1 LDSKPV
7 GAKAAAKRSR
17 LACSLFVACC
27 EALLAVGMHARKGN
41 VAAAGAAL
49 RQSCCRDNRMPPD
62 LNEHHV
68 ARAIFIRLHK
78 KSFGRMRHAS
88 PALSPRGIMNVSY
101 RAQIDK
107 ALELL
112 VQGLGPFLE
121 QTLIN
126 LYGPEKAKEE
136 AVSLLRENRAHAA
149 MKKPVRDWDPAAL
162 LKLMRN
168 AWNSLFK
175 GEFEASVRSYVY
187 ELLDWR
193 NAWAH
198 HHSISS
204 EDAYR
209 ILDTAERLL
218 SAIQAPQAGEVRQ
231 LRLEVLSQLQR
242 VASHTDTVLRYLRLV
257 EEIAS
262 GSHPSVPR
270 LPWVIEG
277 IDAIPRHV
285 KPVEEGGGLKKDKG
299 KDKGRKS
306 EAISE
311 RGQRSDRQEPDNQ
324 KPIPWAEVRLANDR
338 ILVLGRG
345 GMGKSWLL
353 AGEANTLAAG
363 AIKALESETAL
374 APGQVPVLLSIA
386 NFAQCLDD
394 AYKHDGL
401 APTDSAEQQIAAAA
415 SRWAASLDDSI
426 YRDGLRSWLSA
437 QLSQGNVTLL
447 LDAADEADAS
457 DFEKTMGVVNRLRA
471 DRNRVIVASRP
482 TARARSNSLTRYAK
496 FNLEPISSDEAR
508 DFAQKWSQLANATS
522 ETPLL
527 EQLND
532 PKVAEMAGVPILLAF
547 MCSMAN
553 EDSFPRTRGELLSR
567 ITDGLIS
574 GQWRHGSLQ
583 QQDEELLLARKH
595 VLAELAY
602 RLADSEGG
610 WKEDVVEDRLLAI
623 AQDLA
628 TNAEDPY
635 ITDAVLKKVLGGELD
650 QFESFGNAFIRPLPD
665 QDIPY
670 RFLHRSIQEYLVAF
684 HLAQVYRQDVN
695 KLITAIYPHLWF
707 EDSWEDTLHLIAST
721 YAHPAAFIKG
731 LLAHDIEPLYLMLR
745 ITADCCGEIPGEH
758 PDREELFSLYTPL
771 IESDDPLLRAY
782 SGKALLKLGGQAVVD
797 TVDAMLAGRHGVV
810 GLVSLLSELS
820 DSDPELRRL
829 SDYAFFGRY
838 YMKTFEELIEALR
851 DEDPVVRSQAAE
863 ALGHSDDP
871 RAVEPLLE
879 ALRDEIPEVRAEAAY
894 AFGKLGIADSRVF
907 EALIEALCD
916 SDSGVRT
923 MAAVGLW
930 EIVHQRA
937 DERAL
942 EPLCSALLSDDEP
955 ETRATAACALGTLG
969 DPRAVDALVQA
980 LEDDYL
986 DVAESAA
993 EALGKIR
1000 DPRAVDALVQALEDN
1015 DPGVR
1020 ESAAKALGEI
1030 RDPRAVDALV
1040 QALEDN
1046 DPGVRESAAKAL
1058 GEIRDPRAGQPLLE
1072 ALHDEVAYVVVEAAI
1087 ALQQIGYPEGIE
1099 VLIGVLAAPFVYYG
1113 ARLRKK
1119 VIDALTKVLKPDVI
1133 DSLIRDLADGNRLVR
1148 TRAALA
1154 LGALG
1159 DARAVDALVEVLDD
1173 DDPEVRTSAALTL
1186 GEFRDPRAVDGL
1198 IEAMDHTDP
1207 KVRFEAAEQLGNIGD
1222 PRAIRALAVAAHDTD
1237 RDVAMQAIEALGKI
1251 GGLEAVQALAT
1262 TLTESSG
1269 PANRVGADADNA
1281 WSSKTGITTLTGY
1294 RPSDAVRVQAASV
1307 LKDACRKM
1315 ASEKGGLA
1323 VRDALISA
1331 GFQPANYDIN
1341 DVSIQVHDR
1350 NLRIPLLDEGSRFCD
1365 FTVQFLLGLG
1375 SYAAVYKVLA
1385 PLPDGSQA
1393 ERAIKVV
1400 RIDADES
1407 RMAIEKEI
1415 SVLSSI
1421 NHPNVIRYFRWGR
1434 QNQLLYIEMELGETS
1449 LHDWLLEHP
1458 IQSSTGEGLKERL
1471 KILHDVALGL
1481 QAIHKK
1487 QVCHGDLKP
1496 ANVVR
1501 VEENWKICDFGIAR
1515 LLESGAGFTSESR
1528 GSLGYCAP
1536 EVFEGRVYAAS
1547 DVFSFGILM
1556 CEVLTG
1562 KLPFSREN
1570 YKDAVLSGGPAMS
1583 EILDKALRDIVVGCL
1598 ARDPANRPSIESV
1611 MDQLAQILDEK

>member
-1 LDSKPV
+1 
-7 GAKAAAKRSR
+7 
-17 LACSLFVACC
+17 
-27 EALLAVGMHARKGN
+27 
-41 VAAAGAAL
+41 
-49 RQSCCRDNRMPPD
+49 
-62 LNEHHV
+62 
-68 ARAIFIRLHK
+68 
-78 KSFGRMRHAS
+78 
-88 PALSPRGIMNVSY
+88 LSSRGIMNVSY

-126 LYGPEKAKEE
+126 LYGPEKARDE
-136 AVSLLRENRAHAA
+136 AVGLLGENRAHAA
-149 MKKPVRDWDPAAL
+149 MKNPVRNWDPAAL

-218 SAIQAPQAGEVRQ
+218 SAIQAPQAEEVRQ

-285 KPVEEGGGLKKDKG
+285 KPVEEGGGQK
-299 KDKGRKS
+299 KDKGRKI
-306 EAISE
+306 EVISE
-311 RGQRSDRQEPDNQ
+311 RGQRSDRQEADNQ
-324 KPIPWAEVRLANDR
+324 KPILWAEVRLANDR

-401 APTDSAEQQIAAAA
+401 APTDSAEQQIAAVA

-457 DFEKTMGVVNRLRA
+457 DFEKTMGVVNKLRA
-471 DRNRVIVASRP
+471 DRNRVLVASRP

-731 LLAHDIEPLYLMLR
+731 LLAHDIEPLYPMLR

-810 GLVSLLSELS
+810 GLVSLLSKLS

-829 SDYAFFGRY
+829 DPFSPDYR
-838 YMKTFEELIEALR
+838 KRFEELIEALR
-851 DEDPVVRSQAAE
+851 DEDPDVRRDAVE
-863 ALGHSDDP
+863 DLGFSDDP
-871 RAVEPLLE
+871 RAVELLLE
-879 ALRDEIPEVRAEAAY
+879 ALRDEIPKVRAQAAY
-894 AFGKLGIADSRVF
+894 AFGQLGIADSRVF
-907 EALIEALCD
+907 EALIEALRD
-916 SDSGVRT
+916 SDSGVRM
-923 MAAVGLW
+923 MAATGLLQ
-930 EIVHQRA
+930 ILDQRA

-942 EPLCSALLSDDEP
+942 GPLCSALLSDDEP
-955 ETRATAACALGTLG
+955 DTRYTAACALGALGDPRAVDALLKALEDNDPELRHWAAEALGEIG

-986 DVAESAA
+986 YVAQPAAEALGEIGDPRAVDALLKALEDNDPEMRESAA
-993 EALGKIR
+993 KALGKIR
-1000 DPRAVDALVQALEDN
+1000 DPRAV
-1015 DPGVR
+1015 
-1020 ESAAKALGEI
+1020 
-1030 RDPRAVDALV
+1030 
-1040 QALEDN
+1040 
-1046 DPGVRESAAKAL
+1046 
-1058 GEIRDPRAGQPLLE
+1058 QPLLE

-1087 ALQQIGYPEGIE
+1087 ALQQIGYPEAIE
-1099 VLIGVLAAPFVYYG
+1099 GLIGVLAAPFVYYG
-1113 ARLRKK
+1113 ARLREK

-1207 KVRFEAAEQLGNIGD
+1207 KLRLEAAEQLGNIGD

-1237 RDVAMQAIEALGKI
+1237 RDVAMQAIEALGKT

-1269 PANRVGADADNA
+1269 PANQVGADADNA
-1281 WSSKTGITTLTGY
+1281 WFSKTGITTLTGY

-1562 KLPFSREN
+1562 KLPFPREN

-1611 MDQLAQILDEK
+1611 IDQLAQILDEK